1 MQDRSRND
9 APLKTAPCPGARGAA
24 ADACVQH
31 RLRKH
36 FRDRRAPAEIA
47 LLYVWLSK
55 WLLLS
60 LRAPSLSAWLSSL
73 AHSTG
78 DGARQR
84 CTFAAQDEHLAL
96 VAPLLQ
102 TSRAHPFLAF
112 VAVSLGVNECRDP
125 GPSRSALELRRVS
138 VTGGGACDEP
148 AA

>member
-1 MQDRSRND
+1 MLEALLLMLVCSIDCGTIF
-9 APLKTAPCPGARGAA
+9 ATA
-24 ADACVQH
+24 V
-31 RLRKH
+31 
-36 FRDRRAPAEIA
+36 APAEIV

-102 TSRAHPFLAF
+102 TS
-112 VAVSLGVNECRDP
+112 
-125 GPSRSALELRRVS
+125 
-138 VTGGGACDEP
+138 
-148 AA
+148 